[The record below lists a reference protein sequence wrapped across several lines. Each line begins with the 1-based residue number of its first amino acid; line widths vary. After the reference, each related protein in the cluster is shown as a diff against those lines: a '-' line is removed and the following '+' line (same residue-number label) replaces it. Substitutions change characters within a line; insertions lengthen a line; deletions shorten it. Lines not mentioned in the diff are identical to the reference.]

1 MWDKGKKTVLES
13 AGTRDRWKGQAPIG
27 ATEVVVATDCHNLAN
42 NLDLNSTQLLV
53 AFPAGVICQSQKYVF
68 FPQQKKRDSEVHA
81 LVVSHIC
88 VHALNNEHGSS

>member
-1 MWDKGKKTVLES
+1 MNFNDLVGGCGASLGPVWDKGKKTVIES

-53 AFPAGVICQSQKYVF
+53 AFPAGVICQSQK
-68 FPQQKKRDSEVHA
+68 
-81 LVVSHIC
+81 
-88 VHALNNEHGSS
+88 